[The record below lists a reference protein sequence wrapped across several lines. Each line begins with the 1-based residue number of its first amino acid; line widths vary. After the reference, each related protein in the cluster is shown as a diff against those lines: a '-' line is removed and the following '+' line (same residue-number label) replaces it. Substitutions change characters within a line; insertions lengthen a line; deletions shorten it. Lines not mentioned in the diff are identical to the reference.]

1 MNKFIEYAPF
11 IIVVVVFILQQKI
24 VITPEQLEKKHREIL
39 EDIEKK
45 FVSMPAYLGFRDQV
59 LSEFERVNKGIND
72 IKDFLMNS

>member
-1 MNKFIEYAPF
+1 LNKFIEYAPF